1 MKAFPLSYLLI
12 QLLVSSYVSVASA
25 EEQPKFPVMQ
35 RDAAGIGTIAQGNLP
50 LPSPDQVKKV
60 WIGFLAKDGVS
71 RETTN
76 RLQEVLEKAG
86 YRVTNNKDLA
96 NLKITVAGFARIR
109 NELDNS
115 FDTGSVMIKDIVPS
129 LQMDTIVYGN
139 STPDYHPDRP
149 VDAAVI
155 DGANQAILQS
165 GGSTA
170 GGIAGLGIAVGINM
184 LRSLFDSS
192 PEIKNKP
199 FQNIVGDKGDRP
211 LLCFDACRKTHHEVV
226 LNFGMVPEGSLDV
239 KYTYSLYLDKLATS
253 ADEKGMNSLANMAF
267 DIAAKHLSTQITAS
281 GEHHE

>member
-239 KYTYSLYLDKLATS
+239 KYTCLLYTS
-253 ADEKGMNSLANMAF
+253 RCV
-267 DIAAKHLSTQITAS
+267 
-281 GEHHE
+281 

>member
-35 RDAAGIGTIAQGNLP
+35 RDAAGIGSIAQGNLP

-76 RLQEVLEKAG
+76 HLQEVLEKAG

-96 NLKITVAGFARIR
+96 NLKITVTGFARIR

-165 GGSTA
+165 GGSAA
-170 GGIAGLGIAVGINM
+170 GGIAGLGVAVGINM

-253 ADEKGMNSLANMAF
+253 VDEKGMNSLANMAF

>member
-35 RDAAGIGTIAQGNLP
+35 RDAAGIGSIAQGNLP

-76 RLQEVLEKAG
+76 HLQEVLEKAG

-96 NLKITVAGFARIR
+96 NLKITVTGFARIR

-170 GGIAGLGIAVGINM
+170 GGIAGLGVAVGINM

-253 ADEKGMNSLANMAF
+253 VDEKGMNSLANMAF